1 MYMAD
6 KASDDGS
13 GIWVSK
19 GNMAADLEMSS
30 RAVRIHIKDMLA
42 LNILKVTGQKECKNG
57 YTIDYQINL
66 EIVSMLPSTRVPLKH
81 VHPDPCITFTPTS
94 EQGSVKPLIKPPNE
108 PLIMSVIDK
117 QFNEFW
123 EKYPRKTAKQ
133 PAQKAFPKAMMKI
146 SFEELMEK
154 LDIFVKNRKDTKKQ
168 FLPHA
173 STWLNQ
179 ERWQD
184 HDEVLL
190 DNVQKDVLEN
200 AIKVLREDIKKA
212 KEEEKK
218 LNAAELF
225 TNIINHHR
233 ETDYDES
240 FYTWD
245 IDKKS

>member
-42 LNILKVTGQKECKNG
+42 LNILKVTGQKECRNG

-94 EQGSVKPLIKPPNE
+94 EQGSDKPLIKSPTE
-108 PLIMSVIDK
+108 PLIKSVQNE
-117 QFNEFW
+117 QFNNFW
-123 EKYPRKTAKQ
+123 EKYPRKTAKV
-133 PAQKAFPKAMMKI
+133 PARRAFPKAMMKI
-146 SFEELMEK
+146 SFNELIEK
-154 LDIFVKNRKDTKKQ
+154 LDYFIDVHKHTKQQ

-179 ERWQD
+179 ERWNDVYEPQNNFD
-184 HDEVLL
+184 IQKAVLSEML
-190 DNVQKDVLEN
+190 D
-200 AIKVLREDIKKA
+200 A
-212 KEEEKK
+212 K
-218 LNAAELF
+218 
-225 TNIINHHR
+225 
-233 ETDYDES
+233 
-240 FYTWD
+240 
-245 IDKKS
+245 